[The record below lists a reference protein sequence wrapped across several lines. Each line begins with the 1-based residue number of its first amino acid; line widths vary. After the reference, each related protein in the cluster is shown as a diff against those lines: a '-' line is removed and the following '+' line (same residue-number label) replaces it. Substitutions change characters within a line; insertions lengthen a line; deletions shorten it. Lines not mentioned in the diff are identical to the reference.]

1 MNPFEALMRGSTMQD
16 DDSSHP
22 KITAFGEAEVLAS
35 MLMEFNYK
43 HEFRPGMIVRQKPQC
58 ASLSLYSDN
67 GLAIVVSV
75 LDSPLVETTADSN
88 SPQYRQPMDMI
99 VGSRATKDGSEPK
112 FILWH
117 VDSRRFEPVDG
128 STL

>member
-1 MNPFEALMRGSTMQD
+1 MNSFEA
-16 DDSSHP
+16 SHP
-22 KITAFGEAEVLAS
+22 KITEIGEASVLAS
-35 MLMEFNYK
+35 MLAELSYK

-58 ASLSLYSDN
+58 AILNLYSDN

-75 LDSPLVETTADSN
+75 LESPLVETAADSS

-99 VGSRATKDGSEPK
+99 IGSRATRDGLAPK

-117 VDSRRFEPVDG
+117 VDSRRFEPVNG
-128 STL
+128 EML